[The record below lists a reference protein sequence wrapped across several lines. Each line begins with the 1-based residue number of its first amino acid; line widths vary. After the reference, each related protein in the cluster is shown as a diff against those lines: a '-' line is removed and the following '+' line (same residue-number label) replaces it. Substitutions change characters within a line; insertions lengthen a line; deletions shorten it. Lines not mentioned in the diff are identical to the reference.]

1 VSRPILKSS
10 PLALAQEAKSIFEA
24 ADMQGRALTADE
36 RVYVEQLLERAEE
49 RGHAEQRLKA
59 TGLFGNG
66 GPMLPAG
73 GFEFGHPQTI
83 GEAFTSSEQYKA
95 FFGPGGARPER
106 WSMPPIEVPYTGV
119 KGTLLEGSGSPGSGT
134 GGGLVPTPMVVPGV
148 VQTLF
153 FPLNAEQLFDSG
165 ITDSNTVRYIVEG
178 TATSGAGGVAEG
190 GTKPESTLGLS
201 TKDEPVRKVATFLP
215 VSDELLE
222 DAAGIQ
228 NFLNSRLGFFVAYEV
243 ERELWRGTSGGN
255 EVQGLLTSRGVPVY
269 TGGTADNKAVQI
281 FKALNSMRGSQ
292 FIEPDWIAMHPT
304 DYQIIRLLTDTAGQ
318 FFGGG
323 PFLGP
328 YGNATDITSG
338 NSVTQGMTDT
348 LWGKPLYVS
357 AGIGGAGTAIIGTK
371 ANARVWNRG
380 GLRVEASNSHASFFQ
395 TDLVALRAE
404 RRLALAV
411 YRAGGYVE
419 CRLAVG
425 PGG

>member
-1 VSRPILKSS
+1 VPSKAARLHQRAVDWLDRIEREGRSDSIGADEYAEIEKLLDEAAQLARIENEVKDIGHRIGAPSFEFSRPQS
-10 PLALAQEAKSIFEA
+10 P
-24 ADMQGRALTADE
+24 
-36 RVYVEQLLERAEE
+36 
-49 RGHAEQRLKA
+49 
-59 TGLFGNG
+59 
-66 GPMLPAG
+66 
-73 GFEFGHPQTI
+73 
-83 GEAFTSSEQYKA
+83 GEIFTSSNAYKA
-95 FFGPGGARPER
+95 LFGPGGARGER
-106 WSMPPIEVPYTGV
+106 WTIPPVEIPWQT
-119 KGTLLEGSGSPGSGT
+119 KGTLLEGSGAPGSGT
-134 GGGLVPTPMVVPGV
+134 GGGMVPTPMVVPGV
-148 VQTLF
+148 VTQLF
-153 FPLNAEQLFDSG
+153 FPLNAEALFDSG
-165 ITDSNTVRYIVEG
+165 VTDSNTVRYIVEG

-201 TKDEPVRKVATFLP
+201 TKDEPVKKVATFLP
-215 VSDELLE
+215 ISDELLE

-228 NFLNSRLGFFVAYEV
+228 NFLNSRLAFFVAYEV
-243 ERELWRGTSGGN
+243 ERELWRGSSGGN

-304 DYQIIRLLTDTAGQ
+304 DYQVCRLLTDTAGQ

-328 YGNATDITSG
+328 YGNSTDISSG
-338 NSVTQGMTDT
+338 NSVAPGQTDT